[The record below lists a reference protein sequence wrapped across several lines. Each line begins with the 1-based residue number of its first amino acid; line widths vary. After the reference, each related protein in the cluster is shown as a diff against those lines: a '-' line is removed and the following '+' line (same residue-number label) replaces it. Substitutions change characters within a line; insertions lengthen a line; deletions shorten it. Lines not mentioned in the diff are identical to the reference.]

1 MTPTLPKGGFPV
13 TIFHNPKCG
22 TSRNVVA
29 MVEAAGYAPDVVEYL
44 KAGWTREQLLNLSA
58 RTGLSPRELLREK
71 GTPAAELGL
80 LAEAVSDDAILA
92 AMVEHPILV
101 NRPIVVTLKG
111 AALARPS
118 EKVLDLLEHRPASFT
133 KEDGEIVKL

>member
-1 MTPTLPKGGFPV
+1 MTTADFPV

-29 MVEAAGYAPDVVEYL
+29 MVEAAGYAPTVVEYL
-44 KAGWTREQLLNLSA
+44 KAGWTREQLLELSA
-58 RTGLSPRELLREK
+58 RTGLSVRDLMREK
-71 GTPAAELGL
+71 GTPAEELGL
-80 LAEAVSDDAILA
+80 LKPEATDEAILA

-101 NRPIVVTLKG
+101 NRPIVVTPKG

-118 EKVLDLLEHRPASFT
+118 EKVFALLENVPESFT
-133 KEDGEIVKL
+133 KEDGEVVTR